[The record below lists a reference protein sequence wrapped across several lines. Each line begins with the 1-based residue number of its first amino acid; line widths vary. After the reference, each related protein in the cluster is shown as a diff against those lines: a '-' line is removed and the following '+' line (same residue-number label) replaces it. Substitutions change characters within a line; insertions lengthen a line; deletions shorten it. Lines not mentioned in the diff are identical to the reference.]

1 MIVRTQAYARAA
13 LVGNPSDG
21 YYGKTISIILRN
33 YLAEVT
39 LYESPELVIE
49 PAGHDIS
56 RFSSIGELIE
66 DVKRHGYYGGVRLI
80 KAATRRFGDYCHAHH
95 IALEHKNFTIR
106 YASNIPRLVGMAGS
120 SAIITATLRALMA
133 YYGVQIPLPV
143 LPGLILS
150 VEREELGIEAGL
162 QDRVIQAYEGVVYM
176 DFNRDLMRQQGHGR
190 YESIDPALLP
200 PLYVAFDANRAEG
213 SERVHNRLR
222 ALFDEGEPKV
232 VGAMQEFASLAEQ
245 TRAMLLAGRGREIG
259 PLLNR
264 NFDLRKEIMH
274 IAAENLRMIDTARST
289 GASAQFTGS
298 GGAIIGT
305 YEGEKMYRALESKL
319 TGIGCTVFKPKII

>member
-21 YYGKTISIILRN
+21 YYGKTISIILKN
-33 YLAEVT
+33 YKAEVT

-56 RFSSIGELIE
+56 RFNSIGELID
-66 DVKRHGYYGGVRLI
+66 DVNRHGYYGGVRLI

-95 IALEHKNFTIR
+95 VALERKNFTIR
-106 YASNIPRLVGMAGS
+106 YASDIPRLVGMAGS

-133 YYGVQIPLPV
+133 YYGVQIPLPC

-176 DFNRDLMRQQGHGR
+176 DFNRELMREQGHGR
-190 YESIDPALLP
+190 YEAIDPALLP

-232 VGAMQEFASLAEQ
+232 VAAMQEFASLAEQ
-245 TRAMLLAGRGREIG
+245 TRDLLLAGRGREIG
-259 PLLNR
+259 AVLDR
-264 NFDLRKEIMH
+264 NFDLRRAIMH
-274 IAAENLRMIDTARST
+274 ISAENLAMIETARST

-319 TGIGCTVFKPKII
+319 TAIGTTVFKPKII